1 MIYFPTNKARTIQ
14 FLSMFLGLN
23 NSRQIALIQ
32 YLCKKLWF
40 FLKWI
45 YNLVMR
51 TVILSLIIVFTSVM
65 SFASND
71 VAEIAHLREAA
82 DSLHSVGRTDS
93 AAIVGEQAILLA
105 EKCGD
110 LIQIVGTNAAQ
121 GVFLR
126 SLGRIDEALQRY
138 ETALSII
145 TSGKF
150 RENPDQEA
158 IEEIASLYINLS
170 VLNLDMQNKDDAGRN
185 AVLAGDWIAK
195 SNDPELKGI
204 IYGVVGSVLTGCGD
218 IDRALKYQDLAY
230 QNSLE
235 SGSSDAA
242 FRAAAYTMLLSD
254 RSGDKAKT
262 DSWRQ
267 KCLKLMPEISSMT
280 SKMAYYQAEC
290 SICLKNKDNRGAIV
304 WFDKILGLEGIDNL
318 PFVKFDCYN
327 NLHLAYAD
335 LGDYKNAY
343 TTLLQSNELRDT
355 LWAQEKAESLR
366 DLTIKY
372 ETKET
377 QLALAQSEA
386 KRANILMWLFAALA
400 VLLIGMVV
408 FVVYATR
415 QKRRRLQ
422 REMEFAKIRADIGR
436 QLTQQYIEGLESE
449 RQRMAWELHDGV
461 CNDLLAIQM
470 NINAG
475 KPADSTAS
483 MIASCRE
490 SVHRISHELMPPE
503 FSYASLD
510 EVVRFFIS
518 KQADANN
525 GKIVFTYD
533 SLASDSDWSEVQD
546 ATALEIYRI
555 VQESVG
561 NAVKHSGADRV
572 EVKLTLTKEK
582 LEALIIDNGYYQK
595 KASSG
600 KKGIGLDSIRRRAN
614 ALGGTISLESREPV
628 GTVVKLTVIF

>member
-1 MIYFPTNKARTIQ
+1 
-14 FLSMFLGLN
+14 
-23 NSRQIALIQ
+23 
-32 YLCKKLWF
+32 
-40 FLKWI
+40 
-45 YNLVMR
+45 MR
-51 TVILSLIIVFTSVM
+51 TVIISLLLTLTSAM
-65 SFASND
+65 SFASAND
-71 VAEIAHLREAA
+71 IAEIARMRETA
-82 DSLHSVGRTDS
+82 DSLHSIGRTDS
-93 AAIVGEQAILLA
+93 AAIVGEKAILLA
-105 EKCGD
+105 DKVGNPT
-110 LIQIVGTNAAQ
+110 QIVGTNAAQ

-126 SLGRIDEALQRY
+126 SLGRIDEAMQKY
-138 ETALSII
+138 ETALAII

-158 IEEIASLYINLS
+158 IEEIASLYINLA
-170 VLNLDMQNKDDAGRN
+170 VLNLDMQNKDEAGRN
-185 AVLAGDWIAK
+185 AVSAGDWVAK

-230 QNSLE
+230 QNSIE
-235 SGSSDAA
+235 SGSTDAA

-254 RSGDKAKT
+254 RSGDKGKAE
-262 DSWRQ
+262 SWRK
-267 KCLKLMPEISSMT
+267 KCLELMPEITSMT

-304 WFDKILGLEGIDNL
+304 WFDKILGLDGIDNL

-343 TTLLQSNELRDT
+343 ATLLQSNEMRDT

-372 ETKET
+372 EAKET

-386 KRANILMWLFAALA
+386 KRANILMWLFAVLA
-400 VLLIGMVV
+400 VLLIGVVV

-449 RQRMAWELHDGV
+449 RQRMARELHDGV
-461 CNDLLAIQM
+461 CNDLLAIRM
-470 NINAG
+470 NINAD

-483 MIASCRE
+483 MIDACRE
-490 SVHRISHELMPPE
+490 SVRRISHELMPPE

-518 KQADANN
+518 KQADANK
-525 GKIVFTYD
+525 GKIIFDYD
-533 SLASDSDWSEVQD
+533 SSADDTDWSEVPD

-555 VQESVG
+555 IQEGVG
-561 NAVKHSGADRV
+561 NAVKHSGATNINV
-572 EVKLTLTKEK
+572 SLYLTKEK
-582 LEALIIDNGYYQK
+582 LEASIIDNGTYQQK
-595 KASSG
+595 ISGG
-600 KKGIGLDSIRRRAN
+600 KKGIGVDSIRRRAN
-614 ALGGTISLESREPV
+614 AIGGNITMEAHEPT
-628 GTVVKLTVIF
+628 GTAVKLTLDF

>member
-1 MIYFPTNKARTIQ
+1 MT
-14 FLSMFLGLN
+14 LS
-23 NSRQIALIQ
+23 SA
-32 YLCKKLWF
+32 
-40 FLKWI
+40 
-45 YNLVMR
+45 
-51 TVILSLIIVFTSVM
+51 M
-65 SFASND
+65 SFAYAD
-71 VAEIAHLREAA
+71 DIAEIAHLRETA
-82 DSLHSVGRTDS
+82 DSLHSIGRTDS

-105 EKCGD
+105 DKCGD
-110 LIQIVGTNAAQ
+110 PTQIVGTNAAQ

-138 ETALSII
+138 EDALAII

-170 VLNLDMQNKDDAGRN
+170 VLNLDMQNKDEAGRN

-195 SNDPELKGI
+195 SDDTELKGV

-230 QNSLE
+230 RNSLE

-254 RSGDKAKT
+254 RSGDKAAAE
-262 DSWRQ
+262 SWRQ
-267 KCLKLMPEISSMT
+267 KCLSLMPQISSMT

-290 SICLKNKDNRGAIV
+290 SICLKNNDNRGAII

-327 NLHLAYAD
+327 NMHLAYSE
-335 LGDYKNAY
+335 LGDYQNAY
-343 TTLLQSNELRDT
+343 KTLLQSNVMRDS

-386 KRANILMWLFAALA
+386 KRAGTLMWLFAALA
-400 VLLIGMVV
+400 VLLIGAVI
-408 FVVYATR
+408 FIVYATR
-415 QKRRRLQ
+415 QKRRRMQ

-449 RQRMAWELHDGV
+449 RRRMAGELHDGV

-470 NINAG
+470 NIKAG
-475 KPADSTAS
+475 KSADSTAS
-483 MIASCRE
+483 MIDACRE
-490 SVHRISHELMPPE
+490 SVRRISHELMPPE

-510 EVVRFFIS
+510 EVVRFFVA

-525 GKIVFTYD
+525 GKIDFSYD
-533 SLASDSDWSEVQD
+533 SSAVDADWSEVPD
-546 ATALEIYRI
+546 ATALEVYRI
-555 VQESVG
+555 VQEATG
-561 NAVKHSGADRV
+561 NAVKHSGADEIKV
-572 EVKLTLTKEK
+572 ILTLTKEK
-582 LEALIIDNGYYQK
+582 LEAAVSDNGIYRQK
-595 KASSG
+595 TPAG
-600 KKGIGLDSIRRRAN
+600 KKGVGLDSIRRRAN
-614 ALGGTISLESREPV
+614 AIGGAVSVEAGESGGTH
-628 GTVVKLTVIF
+628 VKLTVIL

>member
-1 MIYFPTNKARTIQ
+1 MT
-14 FLSMFLGLN
+14 LS
-23 NSRQIALIQ
+23 SA
-32 YLCKKLWF
+32 
-40 FLKWI
+40 
-45 YNLVMR
+45 
-51 TVILSLIIVFTSVM
+51 M
-65 SFASND
+65 SFAYAD
-71 VAEIAHLREAA
+71 DIAEIAHLRETA
-82 DSLHSVGRTDS
+82 DSLHSIGRTDS

-105 EKCGD
+105 DKCGD
-110 LIQIVGTNAAQ
+110 PTQIVGTNAAQ

-138 ETALSII
+138 EDALAII

-170 VLNLDMQNKDDAGRN
+170 VLNLDMQNKDEAGRN

-195 SNDPELKGI
+195 SDDTELKGV

-230 QNSLE
+230 RNSLE

-254 RSGDKAKT
+254 RSGDKAAAE
-262 DSWRQ
+262 SWRQ
-267 KCLKLMPEISSMT
+267 KCQSLMPQISSMT

-290 SICLKNKDNRGAIV
+290 SICLKNNDNRGAII

-327 NLHLAYAD
+327 NMHLAYSE
-335 LGDYKNAY
+335 LGDYQNAY
-343 TTLLQSNELRDT
+343 KTLLQSNVMRDS

-386 KRANILMWLFAALA
+386 KRAGTLMWLFAALA
-400 VLLIGMVV
+400 VLLIGAVI
-408 FVVYATR
+408 FIVYATR
-415 QKRRRLQ
+415 QKRRRMQ

-449 RQRMAWELHDGV
+449 RRRMAGELHDGV

-470 NINAG
+470 NIKAG
-475 KPADSTAS
+475 KSADSTAS
-483 MIASCRE
+483 MIDACRE
-490 SVHRISHELMPPE
+490 SVRRISHELMPPE

-510 EVVRFFIS
+510 EVVRFFVA

-525 GKIVFTYD
+525 GKIDFSYD
-533 SLASDSDWSEVQD
+533 SSAVDADWSEVPD
-546 ATALEIYRI
+546 ATALEVYRI
-555 VQESVG
+555 VQEATG
-561 NAVKHSGADRV
+561 NAVKHSGADEIKV
-572 EVKLTLTKEK
+572 ILTLTKEK
-582 LEALIIDNGYYQK
+582 LEAAVSDNGIYRQK
-595 KASSG
+595 TPAG
-600 KKGIGLDSIRRRAN
+600 KKGVGLDSIRRRAN
-614 ALGGTISLESREPV
+614 AIGGAVSVEAGESGGTD
-628 GTVVKLTVIF
+628 VKLTVIL

>member
-1 MIYFPTNKARTIQ
+1 
-14 FLSMFLGLN
+14 
-23 NSRQIALIQ
+23 
-32 YLCKKLWF
+32 
-40 FLKWI
+40 
-45 YNLVMR
+45 MR
-51 TVILSLIIVFTSVM
+51 TVIISLLLTLTSVM
-65 SFASND
+65 SFASAND
-71 VAEIAHLREAA
+71 IAEIALLRETA
-82 DSLHSVGRTDS
+82 DSLHSIGHTDS
-93 AAIVGEQAILLA
+93 AAIVGEKAILLA
-105 EKCGD
+105 DKVGNPT
-110 LIQIVGTNAAQ
+110 QIVGTNAAQ

-126 SLGRIDEALQRY
+126 SLGRIDEAMQKY
-138 ETALSII
+138 ETALAII

-158 IEEIASLYINLS
+158 IEEIASLYINLA
-170 VLNLDMQNKDDAGRN
+170 VLNLDMQNKDEAGRN
-185 AVLAGDWIAK
+185 AVSAGDWVAK

-230 QNSLE
+230 QNSIE
-235 SGSSDAA
+235 SGSTDAA

-254 RSGDKAKT
+254 RSGDKGKAE
-262 DSWRQ
+262 SWRQ

-343 TTLLQSNELRDT
+343 RTLLQSNELRDT
-355 LWAQEKAESLR
+355 LWAQEKTESLR

-386 KRANILMWLFAALA
+386 KRANTLMWLFAALA
-400 VLLIGMVV
+400 LLLIGAVI
-408 FVVYATR
+408 FVIYATR

-422 REMEFAKIRADIGR
+422 REMEFSKIRADIGR

-449 RQRMAWELHDGV
+449 RQRMARELHDGV

-470 NINAG
+470 NIRAG

-490 SVHRISHELMPPE
+490 SVRRISHELMPPE

-510 EVVRFFIS
+510 EVVRFFVS
-518 KQADANN
+518 KQADANK
-525 GKIVFTYD
+525 GKIIFIYD
-533 SLASDSDWSEVQD
+533 SSATDSDWSDVADDISLEV
-546 ATALEIYRI
+546 YRI
-555 VQESVG
+555 VQEAVG
-561 NAVKHSGADRV
+561 NAVKHSGAEEINVR
-572 EVKLTLTKEK
+572 LALTKEK
-582 LEALIIDNGYYQK
+582 LEAVINDNGSYQHK
-595 KASSG
+595 ITSG
-600 KKGIGLDSIRRRAN
+600 KKGIGLESIRRRAN
-614 ALGGTISLESREPV
+614 AIGGTISVETCESG
-628 GTVVKLTVIF
+628 GTEVKFEVLF

>member
-1 MIYFPTNKARTIQ
+1 MT
-14 FLSMFLGLN
+14 LS
-23 NSRQIALIQ
+23 SA
-32 YLCKKLWF
+32 
-40 FLKWI
+40 
-45 YNLVMR
+45 
-51 TVILSLIIVFTSVM
+51 M
-65 SFASND
+65 SFAYAD
-71 VAEIAHLREAA
+71 DIAEIAHLRETA
-82 DSLHSVGRTDS
+82 DSLHSIGRTDS

-105 EKCGD
+105 DKCGD
-110 LIQIVGTNAAQ
+110 PTQIVGTNAAQ

-138 ETALSII
+138 EDALAII

-170 VLNLDMQNKDDAGRN
+170 VLNLDMQNKDEAGRN

-195 SNDPELKGI
+195 SDDTELKGV
-204 IYGVVGSVLTGCGD
+204 IYGVAGSVLTGCGD

-230 QNSLE
+230 RNSLE

-254 RSGDKAKT
+254 RSGDKAAAE
-262 DSWRQ
+262 SWRQ
-267 KCLKLMPEISSMT
+267 KCLSLMPQISSMT

-290 SICLKNKDNRGAIV
+290 SICLKNNDNRGAII

-327 NLHLAYAD
+327 NMHLAYSE
-335 LGDYKNAY
+335 LGDYQNAY
-343 TTLLQSNELRDT
+343 KTLLQSNVMRDS

-386 KRANILMWLFAALA
+386 KRAGTLMWLFAALA
-400 VLLIGMVV
+400 VLLIGAVI
-408 FVVYATR
+408 FIVYATR
-415 QKRRRLQ
+415 QKRRRMQ

-449 RQRMAWELHDGV
+449 RRRMAGELHDGV

-470 NINAG
+470 NIKAG
-475 KPADSTAS
+475 KSADSTAS
-483 MIASCRE
+483 MIDACRE
-490 SVHRISHELMPPE
+490 SVRRISHELMPPE

-510 EVVRFFIS
+510 EVVRFFVA

-525 GKIVFTYD
+525 GKIDFSYD
-533 SLASDSDWSEVQD
+533 SSAVDADWSEVPD
-546 ATALEIYRI
+546 ATALEVYRI
-555 VQESVG
+555 VQEATG
-561 NAVKHSGADRV
+561 NAVKHSGADEIKV
-572 EVKLTLTKEK
+572 ILTLTKEK
-582 LEALIIDNGYYQK
+582 LEAAVSDNGIYRQK
-595 KASSG
+595 TPAG
-600 KKGIGLDSIRRRAN
+600 KKGVGLDSIRRRAN
-614 ALGGTISLESREPV
+614 AIGGAVSVEAGESGGTD
-628 GTVVKLTVIF
+628 VKLTVIL

>member
-1 MIYFPTNKARTIQ
+1 MT
-14 FLSMFLGLN
+14 LS
-23 NSRQIALIQ
+23 SA
-32 YLCKKLWF
+32 
-40 FLKWI
+40 
-45 YNLVMR
+45 
-51 TVILSLIIVFTSVM
+51 M
-65 SFASND
+65 SFAYAD
-71 VAEIAHLREAA
+71 DIAEIAHLRETA
-82 DSLHSVGRTDS
+82 DSLHSIGRTDS

-105 EKCGD
+105 DKCGD
-110 LIQIVGTNAAQ
+110 PTQIVGTNAAQ

-138 ETALSII
+138 EDALAII

-158 IEEIASLYINLS
+158 IEEIASLYINLT
-170 VLNLDMQNKDDAGRN
+170 VLNLDMQNKDEAGRN

-195 SNDPELKGI
+195 SDDTELKGV

-230 QNSLE
+230 RNSLE

-254 RSGDKAKT
+254 RSGDKAAAE
-262 DSWRQ
+262 SWRQ
-267 KCLKLMPEISSMT
+267 KCLSLMPQISSMT

-290 SICLKNKDNRGAIV
+290 SICLKNNDNRGAII

-327 NLHLAYAD
+327 NMHLAYSE
-335 LGDYKNAY
+335 LGDYQNAY
-343 TTLLQSNELRDT
+343 KTLLQSNVMRDS

-386 KRANILMWLFAALA
+386 KRAGTLMWLFAALA
-400 VLLIGMVV
+400 VLLIGAVI
-408 FVVYATR
+408 FIVYATR
-415 QKRRRLQ
+415 QKRRRMQ

-449 RQRMAWELHDGV
+449 RRRMAGELHDGV

-470 NINAG
+470 NIKAG
-475 KPADSTAS
+475 KSADSTAS
-483 MIASCRE
+483 MIDACRE
-490 SVHRISHELMPPE
+490 SVRRISHELMPPE

-510 EVVRFFIS
+510 EVVRFFVA

-525 GKIVFTYD
+525 GKIDFSYD
-533 SLASDSDWSEVQD
+533 SSAVDADWSEVPD
-546 ATALEIYRI
+546 ATALEVYRI
-555 VQESVG
+555 VQEATG
-561 NAVKHSGADRV
+561 NAVKHSGADEIKV
-572 EVKLTLTKEK
+572 ILTLTKEK
-582 LEALIIDNGYYQK
+582 LEAAVSDNGIYRQK
-595 KASSG
+595 TPAG
-600 KKGIGLDSIRRRAN
+600 KKGVGLDSIRRRAN
-614 ALGGTISLESREPV
+614 AIGGAVSVEAGESGGTH
-628 GTVVKLTVIF
+628 VKLTVIL